1 MYGIRGEKKLTE
13 KELPWLS
20 GYEGSKPVRIGNDA
34 YRQKQHD
41 IYGVLLDV
49 IHKAFNLFSNDVTRG
64 EELWT
69 VARTLVRSVE
79 RNWQKPDRGIWEF
92 RSQNR
97 HFVFSKVL
105 SWVAMDRGVK
115 LAKMLGQHNYIEP
128 WIKTRD
134 AIRREIYQ
142 KGWNEKMKAF
152 TQCYDNND
160 MDAANLLMA
169 NYGFI
174 DPKDPKFVSTVEKT
188 QEELSQ
194 DGLMYR
200 YKNKDDFGMPSSAF
214 TVCSFWLVKALFQT
228 GKRKEA
234 IKLFDNLLKHGNHLG
249 LFSEDMDFKSKR
261 LLGNFPQGYSH
272 LSLIDAA
279 TALTGTSVE
288 ENEAIMN
295 RIEHIHETRKT
306 EVSQ

>member
-1 MYGIRGEKKLTE
+1 
-13 KELPWLS
+13 
-20 GYEGSKPVRIGNDA
+20 
-34 YRQKQHD
+34 
-41 IYGVLLDV
+41 
-49 IHKAFNLFSNDVTRG
+49 
-64 EELWT
+64 
-69 VARTLVRSVE
+69 
-79 RNWQKPDRGIWEF
+79 
-92 RSQNR
+92 
-97 HFVFSKVL
+97 
-105 SWVAMDRGVK
+105 
-115 LAKMLGQHNYIEP
+115 MLGQHNYIEP

>member
-1 MYGIRGEKKLTE
+1 
-13 KELPWLS
+13 
-20 GYEGSKPVRIGNDA
+20 
-34 YRQKQHD
+34 
-41 IYGVLLDV
+41 
-49 IHKAFNLFSNDVTRG
+49 
-64 EELWT
+64 
-69 VARTLVRSVE
+69 
-79 RNWQKPDRGIWEF
+79 
-92 RSQNR
+92 
-97 HFVFSKVL
+97 
-105 SWVAMDRGVK
+105 
-115 LAKMLGQHNYIEP
+115 
-128 WIKTRD
+128 
-134 AIRREIYQ
+134 
-142 KGWNEKMKAF
+142 MKAF